1 MLRVVGDKLV
11 RCASDTSARDG
22 DKLVVFSYFI
32 TCFYA
37 DSFVAVNYYVI
48 NSATQGQY
56 MCRMMINSVAPTFS
70 GACFKATT
78 QKGDRGAI
86 FICFTSHTLSCRVV
100 ALRVRGPYLLCCA
113 SHTSRLA

>member
-22 DKLVVFSYFI
+22 DKLVVSSYFI

-37 DSFVAVNYYVI
+37 DSFVAVNYNVI

-70 GACFKATT
+70 GACFKTTT
-78 QKGDRGAI
+78 QKGDRCAI
-86 FICFTSHTLSCRVV
+86 FICFTSHTLSCQVV

-113 SHTSRLA
+113 SYTSRLA